1 MILSMPDDDITHP
14 IPDLTGYITEG
25 QIVLSREL
33 ERRGVDPPIDVLPS
47 LSRLMNAGIG
57 PGKTREDHRAVAD
70 QLYAALARGRDLRR
84 LVSIIG
90 EAALSERDRSYLAL
104 RARLRAR
111 FVNQGGQRRNIE
123 ETLELAWQLLRACPP
138 ADLKRLGPD
147 CSRGTGRRA
156 TSRPTLAHDARAPD
170 RTQRST
176 RSTPLSTRA
185 G

>member
-1 MILSMPDDDITHP
+1 MPDDDITHP

-33 ERRGVDPPIDVLPS
+33 LRRGVRPPVDVLPS

-57 PGKTREDHRAVAD
+57 EGRTRDDHRAVAD

-90 EAALSERDRSYLAL
+90 EGALSERDRSYLTFAVDFEHE
-104 RARLRAR
+104 
-111 FVNQGGQRRNIE
+111 FVHQGDQRRSIE
-123 ETLELAWQLLRACPP
+123 ETLEAAWRLLRGLPA

-147 CSRGTGRRA
+147 L
-156 TSRPTLAHDARAPD
+156 LARYGNTAEQPHH
-170 RTQRST
+170 
-176 RSTPLSTRA
+176 
-185 G
+185 